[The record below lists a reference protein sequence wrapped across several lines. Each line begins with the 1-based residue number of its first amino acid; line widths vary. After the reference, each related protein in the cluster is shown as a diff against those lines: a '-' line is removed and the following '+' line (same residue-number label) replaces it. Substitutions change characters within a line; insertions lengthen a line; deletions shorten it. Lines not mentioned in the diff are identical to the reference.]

1 MSDDILEQATRALRA
16 ETEGNDDSARFT
28 RSRILRSAHRTERRR
43 RSYIAFLLPIAA
55 VLVGST
61 AFAASGGVSW
71 KAVARAIGLA
81 EPAPTPAPPAP
92 QPPAPKAAFVVPA
105 PPKAEPEPE
114 PKLEPEPEPVPETE
128 NAKRTPPPPTIK
140 STKRTGPV
148 APPEDLSDPEIALY
162 RKAHQLHFGGGTPA
176 AALAA
181 WDGYLA
187 KSPRGR
193 FSAEAS
199 YNRAIAL
206 ARLGRT
212 AEAKAALQPFASGNY
227 GSYRKESAEK
237 LIQGLDGR

>member
-81 EPAPTPAPPAP
+81 EPAPAPAPPAP
-92 QPPAPKAAFVVPA
+92 QPPAPTAAFVAPA
-105 PPKAEPEPE
+105 PPKTETTPEPEPE
-114 PKLEPEPEPVPETE
+114 PEAVPEKPTASVPTAKSPKTTE
-128 NAKRTPPPPTIK
+128 
-140 STKRTGPV
+140 SV

-162 RKAHQLHFGGGTPA
+162 RKAHQLHFSGGSPA

-212 AEAKAALQPFASGNY
+212 AEAKAALQPFANGTY

-237 LIQGLDGR
+237 LIQGL